1 MRVRLRSII
10 LLSIIYLGL
19 VSLLYHFLWRTHA
32 LDKLFDTPGQQGPQ
46 ANNEFVL
53 FNFKR
58 RSGPHVYG
66 DHNVSSKVNQSQLPT
81 PFGHLKLPNHLGNHS
96 GKPLLQGR
104 VNLTGTGN
112 ASNLLEPPNYCLHA
126 FYYIWYG
133 SKEFD
138 GQYFHW
144 NHRYLPHWQDSLR
157 KKFPLGRHMPPND
170 IGASFYPKLGTYSS
184 KDPHIMETHM
194 RQLREAGIGVVSVS
208 WYPPGLADSE
218 GFPPDPV
225 IPLLLDVAQKFAM
238 KVTLHIEP
246 YENRSA
252 LTFLNDLKYIYKHYF
267 HHPAFYK
274 YRSEGESGKG
284 RLLPLIYIYDSY
296 LTPANEWSAVLKLG
310 GKSSIRQSK
319 HDCVAIALLVQESH
333 KRSILEAGFDGF
345 YTYFG
350 SIGFSYGSTPT
361 KWSLLAK
368 FAMQQKL
375 LFIPSFSPGY
385 DDTRVRPWNSKTSK
399 ERKDGRYYK
408 EMFESALAA
417 NHGGILS
424 LTSFNEWHEGTQI
437 EPAVPRSNGF
447 TYLDYSPH
455 SPEYYLQL
463 TRKFSKQL
471 QCSAL

>member
-32 LDKLFDTPGQQGPQ
+32 LDKLFDTPGEQGPQ

-53 FNFKR
+53 FDFKR
-58 RSGPHVYG
+58 RSGPHAYG
-66 DHNVSSKVNQSQLPT
+66 DHNVSNMMNQSLQVPI
-81 PFGHLKLPNHLGNHS
+81 GHLKLPDHNTGNNS
-96 GKPLLQGR
+96 GKPSLQG
-104 VNLTGTGN
+104 LTGTSS
-112 ASNLLEPPNYCLHA
+112 ASNVLEPPNYCLHV

-138 GQYFHW
+138 GRYFHW
-144 NHRYLPHWQDSLR
+144 NHRYLPHWQDSLI
-157 KKFPLGRHMPPND
+157 KKFPLGRHTPPDD

-184 KDPHIMETHM
+184 RDPHIMEMHM
-194 RQLREAGIGVVSVS
+194 QQLREAGIGVVSVS

-267 HHPAFYK
+267 HHTAFYK
-274 YRSEGESGKG
+274 YRRVDESGKV
-284 RLLPLIYIYDSY
+284 RLLPLIYVYDSY
-296 LTPANEWSAVLKLG
+296 LTPANEWRAVLKHG
-310 GKSSIRQSK
+310 SKISIRQSK

-333 KRSILEAGFDGF
+333 KQSILEAGFDGF

-368 FAMQQKL
+368 FATQQSL
-375 LFIPSFSPGY
+375 LFIPSIGPGY
-385 DDTRVRPWNSKTSK
+385 DDTRVRPWNNKNTK
-399 ERKDGRYYK
+399 ARKDGRYYRQ
-408 EMFESALAA
+408 MFESALTA
-417 NHGGILS
+417 NRGGILS

-437 EPAVPRSNGF
+437 EPAVPKSNNGF
-447 TYLDYSPH
+447 RYLDYSPH